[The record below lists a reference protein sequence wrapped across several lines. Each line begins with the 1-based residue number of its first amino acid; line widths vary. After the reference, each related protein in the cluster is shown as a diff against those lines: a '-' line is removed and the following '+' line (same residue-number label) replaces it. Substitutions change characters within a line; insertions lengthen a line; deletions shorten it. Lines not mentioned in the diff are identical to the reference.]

1 MSTADHSPTVRRA
14 RELLS
19 LQKWPHADHDLR
31 IMWAHSD
38 LDHDDGLVLFSI
50 ARQDYDLGSGSWKA
64 HHQTQDQDERLGVCP
79 NFWIH
84 SLNGGVH
91 QCSLCYDSKRD
102 PPYLYPTPTFGSI
115 VSMVV
120 CTSALFAMT
129 PSATPTIPLPHQ
141 FPSRSSGPTR

>member
-14 RELLS
+14 RELFS

-38 LDHDDGLVLFSI
+38 LDYDDGLVLFAI
-50 ARQDYDLGSGSWKA
+50 ARQHYVLGSESWKGY
-64 HHQTQDQDERLGVCP
+64 HQTQDERLGVCP
-79 NFWIH
+79 N
-84 SLNGGVH
+84 
-91 QCSLCYDSKRD
+91 
-102 PPYLYPTPTFGSI
+102 FGSI

-129 PSATPTIPLPHQ
+129 PSATHHTSTPPIP
-141 FPSRSSGPTR
+141 FPQLWPDSISPVPNALEAGATKGTPRKRYPAAPNAPA